1 LQRTNIMS
9 IDRVKFLELYMI
21 TQFNFRKILYSQ
33 NSKYLGLTIIKVFIN
48 LINQFHY
55 WFKRNLLFIS
65 IYLFEIYENPANIIN
80 IHRFLIFLL
89 VGLF

>member
-1 LQRTNIMS
+1 MS
-9 IDRVKFLELYMI
+9 IDRVKSLELYMI

-55 WFKRNLLFIS
+55 SFKRNLLFIS
-65 IYLFEIYENPANIIN
+65 IYLFETYENPANIIN
-80 IHRFLIFLL
+80 IHRFLIFLI